1 MELHVEIH
9 NMTEKKIKQ
18 LTCTLIKK
26 STSYVLSQGLR
37 NVNSKKDVTSHPLPQ
52 SRDQHSLPVPPP
64 GGGHQP
70 GGVAAGVLASLCWD
84 FYVRSAIVC

>member
-1 MELHVEIH
+1 MHTTHTTHATVNIPRKRYFAGDKMELHVEIH

-37 NVNSKKDVTSHPLPQ
+37 NVNSKKDVPSP
-52 SRDQHSLPVPPP
+52 SPPIT
-64 GGGHQP
+64 
-70 GGVAAGVLASLCWD
+70 
-84 FYVRSAIVC
+84 R